1 MDKEQVVALEISKMS
16 KEDRVNFIKAT
27 VINNPNS
34 HDPIVETISPLDDL
48 NEHSPLGQ
56 VESALRTVVSSL
68 NGADHL
74 RYATVREAAIKKLET
89 IGVGAPARLIDA
101 AFQNGQSGTSEQ
113 QQGRPVI
120 FDDPEPW
127 PEPVDGD
134 EILAETENQI
144 KRFVIVTDEQALAI
158 ALWVFHAHALD
169 AADVSPPLTFKSP
182 VPECGKTTA
191 EAVVG
196 RLTPLS
202 IPTSNIS
209 PSAMFRMIDKHCP
222 TLLIDEG
229 DSFVKLNEDMRGI
242 LNASH
247 FRNSAFVIRTT
258 GDDFEPKLFSTW
270 CPKVIA
276 LIGELP
282 PTLTSRSI
290 LISMKRKRGNQS
302 TERFSP
308 REAYPDLQI
317 LRRKIARWS
326 TDSLPTLLI
335 DRVFFVQE

>member
-169 AADVSPPLTFKSP
+169 AADVSPPLNVQVTCSRMWQNHSR
-182 VPECGKTTA
+182 GSSRKTN
-191 EAVVG
+191 
-196 RLTPLS
+196 PS
-202 IPTSNIS
+202 INPHIQYFSVRHVSN
-209 PSAMFRMIDKHCP
+209 D
-222 TLLIDEG
+222 
-229 DSFVKLNEDMRGI
+229 
-242 LNASH
+242 
-247 FRNSAFVIRTT
+247 
-258 GDDFEPKLFSTW
+258 
-270 CPKVIA
+270 
-276 LIGELP
+276 
-282 PTLTSRSI
+282 
-290 LISMKRKRGNQS
+290 
-302 TERFSP
+302 
-308 REAYPDLQI
+308 
-317 LRRKIARWS
+317 
-326 TDSLPTLLI
+326 
-335 DRVFFVQE
+335 